1 MTMPAEEAR
10 TETAAKGSIPRVEYD
25 KIVLPNGLQLILH
38 VDRKLP
44 VVHVNQWY
52 HVGSKNERRGRT
64 GFAHLFEHI
73 MFEGS
78 LNASHD
84 YFTYVERAGANL
96 REGGVN
102 GTTDF
107 DRTNYFATVPS
118 GNLELL
124 LWVESDRLA
133 TLADA
138 LTLEKLDNQ
147 REVVR
152 NEKRQSHENQPYG
165 RAFTLIT
172 ENLHP
177 ADHPYSWDVIGSHE
191 DLMAASL
198 EDVREFFRRYYV
210 PNNLSLTVAGE
221 FDPDEVRHLVEKFY
235 GSVAAGPGLDRMR
248 RYIPRL
254 AGEKI
259 VEAGDRVPQE
269 RVYMVWP
276 APEYFGGGQAE
287 LDIAASI
294 LSDGLSSRLNRVLVY
309 DRQLCTEVGAFNQ
322 SLEISGSFIVVAT
335 ARPGAPLRE
344 IEAIISEEIRRVASG
359 GVSREELDRAKT
371 KWEYAFVSGLER
383 IGGFGGKA
391 DMLNQYNVYL
401 GNPGLFAADV
411 ERYRKATAEDVQ
423 RAVGEWITTD
433 RRLLVRIHPE
443 LSDRAPASV
452 DLDRSAQ
459 PALGH
464 DHPFVAPVVK
474 SSRLDNGME
483 IFVVER
489 RDLPKVAVSLVTRAG
504 SVLDPKGKEGT
515 ASLVASTIASGTATR
530 SALEIEDALGDL
542 GTSIDGMADYEL
554 SMLSFDVLSRNL
566 EATLEI
572 VSDVVRNAAF
582 PASDFER
589 EKARHLDQLEQLA
602 NNPGALAARIR
613 PILGYGLEHPYGRPV
628 SGLPSSVRSLTAED
642 LRAFHLEFWKPG
654 SSALVF
660 AGDIDL
666 DEAVSLASGAFGAWS
681 GGAAPEVDIPEP
693 KPAETGKVYLVERQG
708 APQTIVSQILPGP
721 RRSVE
726 DFYAFRLVDAIWG
739 GGGFGTRL
747 NLNLRED
754 KGYTYGVFSNVS
766 AHSSA
771 GLWWASGGV
780 QTDKTTESLV
790 EFVSELRAIAGG
802 NPVTEAE
809 VENARLTRVR
819 GYAQGFESLSR
830 IAGRVAGLW
839 VNRLPMSEL
848 QREVDVTANLTA
860 DEVRGTASKYV
871 RQEEVIYLLVGDLAT
886 IKGPVGA
893 MPLGELVVLD
903 LEGRPV
909 D

>member
-10 TETAAKGSIPRVEYD
+10 TEKAAKGSIPRVEFE

-44 VVHVNQWY
+44 VVHVNQWV

-84 YFTYVERAGANL
+84 YFRYVERAGANL

-152 NEKRQSHENQPYG
+152 NEKRQSLENQPYG

-198 EDVREFFRRYYV
+198 DDVRAFFRRYYV

-221 FDPDEVRHLVEKFY
+221 FDPDEVRRLVEKYY
-235 GSVAAGPGLDRMR
+235 GGIAAGTGLDRMR

-254 AGEKI
+254 AGQKI

-269 RVYMVWP
+269 RVYVVWP
-276 APEYFGGGQAE
+276 APEYFGRHQAE

-294 LSDGLSSRLNRVLVY
+294 LSDGLSARLSKILVY
-309 DRQLCTEVGAFNQ
+309 DRQLCTDVGAFNQ

-344 IEAIISEEIRRVASG
+344 IEEIITEEIHRVATG
-359 GVSREELDRAKT
+359 GVSREELVRAKT

-391 DMLNQYNVYL
+391 DVLNQYNVYL
-401 GNPGLFAADV
+401 GAPGLFAADM
-411 ERYRKATAEDVQ
+411 ERYRGATGEDVQ
-423 RAVGEWITTD
+423 QAVADWLATD
-433 RRLLVRIHPE
+433 HRLLVRFHPE
-443 LSDRAPASV
+443 LSDRAPSSV
-452 DLDRSAQ
+452 ELDRAAQ
-459 PALGH
+459 PALGR
-464 DHPFVAPVVK
+464 DHPFVAPEVK
-474 SSRLDNGME
+474 SVRLENGLE

-504 SVLDPKGKEGT
+504 SVHDPKGNEGT
-515 ASLVASTIASGTATR
+515 AALVASTIATGTATR

-572 VSDVVRNAAF
+572 VRDVVLYATF
-582 PASDFER
+582 PTADFER
-589 EKARHLDQLEQLA
+589 ERARHLDQLEQIA

-613 PILGYGLEHPYGRPV
+613 PILGYGADHPYGRPV
-628 SGLPSSVRSLTAED
+628 SGLPSTVATITDED
-642 LRAFHLEFWKPG
+642 LRAFHREYWKPG
-654 SSALVF
+654 TSALVF
-660 AGDIDL
+660 AGDIDVE
-666 DEAVSLASGAFGAWS
+666 EATRLASSAFGSWK
-681 GGAAPEVDIPEP
+681 GGAASEVEIPEP
-693 KPAETGKVYLVERQG
+693 RPVSPGKVYMVERQG

-780 QTDKTTESLV
+780 QTDKTAEALV
-790 EFVSELRAIAGG
+790 EFISELRAIAGG

-830 IAGRVAGLW
+830 IAGRIAGLW
-839 VNRLPMSEL
+839 VNRLPMTEL
-848 QREVDVTANLTA
+848 QREVDVTAHLGV
-860 DEVRGTASKYV
+860 DDVRSAAGKYV
-871 RQEEVIYLLVGDLAT
+871 KQHDVIYLLVGDLAT

-893 MPLGELVVLD
+893 MPLGEAVVLD
-903 LEGRPV
+903 LEARPV